1 MLLRKIIR
9 NTLPVDVVTTLY
21 CLITGFFIIFGFFR
35 VEFALLHLLFRVG
48 VFALILLFIVADQ
61 NLKKPFIRFL
71 RNFYP
76 LGLFAFFYA
85 ETDSLNNLIF
95 HTDLDQYIVNLEET
109 LFGGQPSIWFYQY
122 FPWTWFNEL
131 MNAAYF
137 SFYILIFFLC
147 FWVYKKDETEGRF
160 SIFIICSS
168 FYFYYILFILF
179 PVVGPQ
185 FYFEPPYNHV
195 PDAYI
200 FRDIMKFI
208 DSIGER
214 PTAAFPSSHV
224 GIVCILWYLAFKY
237 AKPLLKWYIPIG
249 IALFFSTVYIK
260 AHYVIDVIAGIL
272 SAPTIYWMSRGLF
285 NDFDSSLNNSKT
297 IFGFIRKVLER
308 FRQRIPI
315 INNLEQTKK

>member
-9 NTLPVDVVTTLY
+9 NTIPVDVITALY
-21 CLITGFFIIFGFFR
+21 LIITGVYVIFGFFKI
-35 VEFALLHLLFRVG
+35 EYALFHLLFRAG
-48 VFALILLFIVADQ
+48 ILALIFLFIIADQ
-61 NLKKPFIRFL
+61 QLNKPFFRFL

-95 HTDLDQYIVNLEET
+95 SHNLDQYIVNLEET

-122 FPWTWFNEL
+122 FPWNWFNEL

-137 SFYILIFFLC
+137 SFYLLIFILC
-147 FWVYKKDETEGRF
+147 FWIYRNNESEGKF

-168 FYFYYILFILF
+168 FYIYYILFILF
-179 PVVGPQ
+179 PVAGPQ
-185 FYFEPPYNHV
+185 FHFDPPYNKI

-208 DSIGER
+208 DSVGER

-285 NDFDSSLNNSKT
+285 VDFESSLSNSKT

-308 FRQRIPI
+308 FTQRIPL
-315 INNLEQTKK
+315 INHLEQKKK